1 MTASSVTSADQVW
14 DLTDL
19 PMLPHRRRL
28 SATTW
33 QVVWNITMSRPVDS
47 PHTLNRFVGQYNN
60 EDRHFDARA
69 RSMRSICLVITARQ
83 ANEVEMTE
91 LAFALMR
98 GIEHQYGTIERIEN
112 RSAEDWPMYRD
123 PSLTDLQA

>member
-1 MTASSVTSADQVW
+1 MTASTVTTADQVW

-47 PHTLNRFVGQYNN
+47 PYTLNRFVGQYNN
-60 EDRHFDARA
+60 ESRHFDARA
-69 RSMRSICLVITARQ
+69 RSTRSICIVITARQ

-98 GIEHQYGTIERIEN
+98 GIERQYGTIERIEN

-123 PSLTDLQA
+123 PELPEL